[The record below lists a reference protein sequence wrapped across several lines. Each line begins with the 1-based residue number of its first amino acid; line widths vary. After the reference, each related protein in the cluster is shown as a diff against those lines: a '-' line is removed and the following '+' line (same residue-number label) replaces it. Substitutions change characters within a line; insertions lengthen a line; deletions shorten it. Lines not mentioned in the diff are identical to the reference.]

1 MIECPGKKDPVKIR
15 LSLVTVGGVPISGV
29 SGEVLNPIY
38 QQLARRSPG
47 VLMITHANGA
57 SGYIPHD
64 DAFGEGGYEPT
75 TSRLQP
81 GCAERAVVNGIVEL
95 IDRK

>member
-1 MIECPGKKDPVKIR
+1 VKIR
-15 LSLVTVGGVPISGV
+15 LSLLTVGGVAISGV

-38 QQLARRSPG
+38 QQLQRRSPG
-47 VLMITHANGA
+47 VVMITHANGA

-95 IDRK
+95 MGRK